1 MVTTVIAAV
10 RGTKVRMAILEG
22 EGRVVLDP
30 PGDSHLL
37 QGTLGHRPHLQGA
50 GDDVTRQRW
59 RSESKRK

>member
-1 MVTTVIAAV
+1 MVTTVIAAI

-50 GDDVTRQRW
+50 GDDVTR
-59 RSESKRK
+59 